1 MPGSAGTCGVDPSA
15 PSYDVGGAC
24 FSLPAG
30 RKAGH
35 ASIPVEPRAQSGT
48 IGIPAMVK
56 TEREYRDD
64 ICQIGRLVFQKG
76 WVAANDGNIT
86 IRLDADRILATPTG
100 VCKGLMQPDDL
111 IVVDMKGNKISGR
124 AQGTSEIAM
133 HTTVYG
139 LRPDIKAVVH
149 AHPPVATG
157 FATAGRQLNLA
168 LLPEVVI
175 GLGCVPLADYGLPG
189 TDALTEPMLPLIPKF
204 DALMMAN
211 HGAVCY
217 GEDVFKAYFKMETM
231 EHFARIQ
238 LVAELLGG
246 PKVLPRTEVDKLLDS
261 RTRYGVK
268 AKSAGE
274 PNCPVAAEE
283 VGSGSCGGAS
293 GGTAGGTSGTAPR
306 AGEEHFYV
314 SRSELVQMVEDA
326 LKARGLA

>member
-1 MPGSAGTCGVDPSA
+1 MNN
-15 PSYDVGGAC
+15 
-24 FSLPAG
+24 
-30 RKAGH
+30 
-35 ASIPVEPRAQSGT
+35 
-48 IGIPAMVK
+48 
-56 TEREYRDD
+56 TEKEYRQD
-64 ICQIGRLVFQKG
+64 IVDIGRLVFEKG

-86 IRLDADRILATPTG
+86 IRLDQDRILATPTG
-100 VCKGLMQPDDL
+100 VSKGMMHVDDM
-111 IVVDMKGNKISGR
+111 IVVDMQGNKIEGR
-124 AQGTSEIAM
+124 KERTSEIAM
-133 HTTVYG
+133 HTTIYG
-139 LRPDIKAVVH
+139 MRPDIRSVVH

-168 LLPEVVI
+168 LLPEVII

-189 TDALTEPMLPLIPKF
+189 TDAMTEPMLPLITKF

-211 HGAVCY
+211 PGAVCY

-268 AKSAGE
+268 SKSAGE

-283 VGSGSCGGAS
+283 VGRSSCGGAAVA
-293 GGTAGGTSGTAPR
+293 TPR
-306 AGEEHFYV
+306 ADEEHF
-314 SRSELVQMVEDA
+314 
-326 LKARGLA
+326 